1 MNTKLKKNFYLKL
14 AKAKGLISLKQY
26 EEAFSFLEDAHVL
39 GQRYIIPHTI
49 AHIYMLKI
57 GFLQKDLK
65 EIIGQLFRIPT
76 GVLGSMFGI
85 LPIGNTGGSNVPPFK
100 KMEVRDDLQKMLQ

>member
-1 MNTKLKKNFYLKL
+1 
-14 AKAKGLISLKQY
+14 
-26 EEAFSFLEDAHVL
+26 
-39 GQRYIIPHTI
+39 
-49 AHIYMLKI
+49 MLKI

-85 LPIGNTGGSNVPPFK
+85 LPIGNTGGSNVSPFK

>member
-1 MNTKLKKNFYLKL
+1 MNSYNGAIFRIRINTLTR
-14 AKAKGLISLKQY
+14 
-26 EEAFSFLEDAHVL
+26 E
-39 GQRYIIPHTI
+39 
-49 AHIYMLKI
+49 AHI
-57 GFLQKDLK
+57 
-65 EIIGQLFRIPT
+65 IILFSQLFRIPT